1 MGNILLKS
9 GCFVFLIALGYFLK
23 RKGFFGPLDYKI
35 PVKMVLNITMPCAVI
50 VSFAAYQPDFSLLLA
65 ACMGLGA
72 NCLLMVLGYFISR
85 KQPRA
90 TRAVWLNCAPCYN
103 IGAFAMPF
111 VQSFLSPGA
120 LMGTCM
126 FDLGNA
132 LICNGTSYA
141 ISLNILDK
149 TKGLN
154 LKRIAKTLLTSVPFV
169 SYMIMLAL
177 TLFSISIPE
186 PVVTFVTPIAN
197 ANAFLAMLMVGM
209 MLDLN
214 IEKALFKEV
223 AGIVAVRFSVAV
235 AVALMSYYLLP
246 LPLEIRQAI
255 AITGFAPIGMMA
267 TALTPS
273 AGGDPAIAAC
283 ANSVSI
289 ILSVACMIGL
299 SIVFGAL

>member
-23 RKGFFGPLDYKI
+23 RKHFFGPLDYKI
-35 PVKMVLNITMPCAVI
+35 PVKMVLNITMPCAAI

-65 ACMGLGA
+65 TCMGFGA
-72 NCLLMVLGYFISR
+72 NCLLLILGFFLSR
-85 KQPRA
+85 KQPRS
-90 TRAVWLNCAPCYN
+90 TRAVWLNCTPCYN

-120 LMGTCM
+120 LVGTCL

-132 LICNGTSYA
+132 LMCNGTSYA

-154 LKRIAKTLLTSVPFV
+154 FKRIAKTLLTSVPFV
-169 SYMIMLAL
+169 SYMTLLVL
-177 TLFSISIPE
+177 TLFSVPIPD
-186 PVVTFVTPIAN
+186 PVVTFVTPMAN

-214 IEKALFKEV
+214 IEKSLFKEV
-223 AGIVAVRFSVAV
+223 AGIIAVRLSVAA
-235 AVALMSYYLLP
+235 AVALTSYFLLP

-255 AITGFAPIGMMA
+255 AITGFAPVGMVA

-273 AGGDPAIAAC
+273 AGGNPAIAAC

-289 ILSVACMIGL
+289 IVSVVSMICLSAI
-299 SIVFGAL
+299 FGVL